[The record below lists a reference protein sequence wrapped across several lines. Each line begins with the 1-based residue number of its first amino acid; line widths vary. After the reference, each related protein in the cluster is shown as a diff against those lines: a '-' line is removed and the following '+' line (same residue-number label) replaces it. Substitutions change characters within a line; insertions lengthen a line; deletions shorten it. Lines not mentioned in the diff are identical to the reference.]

1 MDLSETPTPYNSL
14 IVNSWMPLVLSM
26 GALLLAAFLLGVA
39 GSITGFDGGQGTAF
53 FLRIVATLSGLVGLL
68 FLMAFVL
75 VYSRIAE
82 VDNLLSGKTLIAH
95 WHNAVDEQN
104 QPKVGCVYIG
114 HKGVYKD
121 EVYFQLVGGSRQLLH
136 VTYEEGLPPK
146 LRFVYR
152 VINWPNS
159 RSSGGS
165 SLHNSLVISVPPA
178 KDEEARRV
186 VAEFSQRV
194 AGTLA

>member
-1 MDLSETPTPYNSL
+1 
-14 IVNSWMPLVLSM
+14 
-26 GALLLAAFLLGVA
+26 GVA
-39 GSITGFDGGQGTAF
+39 DSITGFDGGQGSAF
-53 FLRIVATLSGLVGLL
+53 FLRIVATLSGLVGIL

-75 VYSRIAE
+75 VYPQITE
-82 VDNLLSGKTLIAH
+82 VDSLLSGKTLIAH
-95 WHNAVDEQN
+95 WYYAVDEQN
-104 QPKVGCVYIG
+104 QPKVVYVYIG

-121 EVYFQLVGGSRQLLH
+121 DVYFQLVGGSRQLLH
-136 VTYEEGLPPK
+136 VTYEEGLHPK

-165 SLHNSLVISVPPA
+165 SFHYSLVMPVPPD
-178 KDEEARRV
+178 KYEEARRV